1 MISKNDEQV
10 LIALSEQFNANLFQK
25 KGIMECLGESISFNN
40 TIYPQL
46 KSVQLSEILKLFAHE
61 PKPQNNA
68 QLRSLII
75 EVFQV
80 VMQKHI
86 NPALGDS
93 ELKEALETHIAKAN
107 FW

>member
-1 MISKNDEQV
+1 MISKSDEQV
-10 LIALSEQFNANLFQK
+10 LRALSESFNVNLFQK
-25 KGIMECLGESISFNN
+25 KGIMECLEESINFNKA
-40 TIYPQL
+40 IYPKL
-46 KSVQLSEILKLFAHE
+46 NSAHLSEILKLFAHE

-86 NPALGDS
+86 NPALS
-93 ELKEALETHIAKAN
+93 NVELKEALETHIATTN
-107 FW
+107 LW

>member
-10 LIALSEQFNANLFQK
+10 LKALSESFNTNLLQK
-25 KGIMECLGESISFNN
+25 KSIMESLEYAISINN
-40 TIYPQL
+40 TIYPKL
-46 KSVQLSEILKLFAHE
+46 KSAQLNEILKLFAHE
-61 PKPQNNA
+61 QKPKNNA

-86 NPALGDS
+86 NPALGDA
-93 ELKEALETHIAKAN
+93 ELKEALEDNIVKAN
-107 FW
+107 LW